1 MIQLML
7 VDDHHLVRNG
17 FRLILETQKD
27 MAVLADVES
36 AEGALDLLAQNK
48 LPDIIL
54 TDVKME
60 KMNGITFIGRIKEK
74 YPQIKVLALSM
85 MNDIQTV
92 FEVLRAGGDGYLV
105 KDSSADEVVFG
116 IRQIANGEKYLSVS
130 LGLSCI
136 ENYRL
141 YMENNPDKGFIMTK
155 YDISE
160 RELAV
165 LELISEGYT
174 NAEIADRIFLSKRTV
189 EGHRQRLIE
198 KTRTRNTAELVR
210 FGFHN
215 MLLH

>member
-17 FRLILETQKD
+17 FRLILESQKD
-27 MAVLADVES
+27 IAVSDDVES
-36 AEGALDLLAQNK
+36 AEGALDLLAKNN
-48 LPDIIL
+48 LPDMIL
-54 TDVKME
+54 TDLKME
-60 KMNGITFIGRIKEK
+60 KMDGITFIGRTKEK
-74 YPQIKVLALSM
+74 YPQIKILALSM
-85 MNDIQTV
+85 LNDIQTV

-105 KDSSADEVVFG
+105 KDSSADEMIFG
-116 IRQIANGEKYLSVS
+116 IRQIINGEKYLSVS

-155 YDISE
+155 YDLSE

>member
-17 FRLILETQKD
+17 FRLILETQED

>member
-17 FRLILETQKD
+17 FRLILESQKD

-36 AEGALDLLAQNK
+36 AEGALDMLAQNI

-60 KMNGITFIGRIKEK
+60 EMNGITFIGRLKEK
-74 YPQIKVLALSM
+74 YSQIKVLALSM

-141 YMENNPDKGFIMTK
+141 YIENNPDKRIIMTK